1 MTAPVWSMEL
11 PTDKQLPPPQ
21 AWSSPSTPL
30 APYWERAFVNEITD
44 RTMRFMQQTPTA
56 SLDEAELSGYRQL
69 RFVRTVMQIIGEELN
84 ADEPLSQGRTFE
96 AIFAAL
102 SSGAAEPK
110 GMAQTFHV
118 EGGVDGNPQP
128 ADEWKKMVWQCVLA
142 LRRLLEEDELTVQGL
157 IDVHEIMMA
166 GAYGT
171 GAAAGEGCTTG
182 LRNES
187 ACAGYF
193 DFAAPKDILPG
204 CEDMVDRFNKKLAEG
219 KTHPVQLAT
228 DLMYDLVTIHPFSNG
243 NGRMCRMVFTY
254 ALHRCGFPLL
264 VMYSSRHSGKKA
276 RKDYLAG
283 IIKAQNSLCVSARY
297 PMYSIGFYSVG
308 ATIRNAETY
317 FMGPDSDKWSV

>member
-1 MTAPVWSMEL
+1 
-11 PTDKQLPPPQ
+11 
-21 AWSSPSTPL
+21 
-30 APYWERAFVNEITD
+30 
-44 RTMRFMQQTPTA
+44 MRFMQRTPTA
-56 SLDEAELSGYRQL
+56 SLDEAELSRYRQI
-69 RFVRTVMQIIGEELN
+69 RFVRTVIQIIGQELN
-84 ADEPLSQGRTFE
+84 ADEPLSQGKTFE

-102 SSGAAEPK
+102 SSGAAEPE

-118 EGGVDGNPQP
+118 EGGVDGNPQS

-142 LRRLLEEDELTVQGL
+142 LRRLLEEEELTVQGL
-157 IDVHEIMMA
+157 IDVHEIMMT

-187 ACAGYF
+187 SYAGCF
-193 DFAAPKDILPG
+193 DFGPPNYILPR
-204 CEDMVDRFNKKLAEG
+204 CEDMVDRFNKNLAEG

-243 NGRMCRMVFTY
+243 NGRLCRMVFTY
-254 ALHRCGFPLL
+254 ALHRCGFPHL
-264 VMYSSRHSGKKA
+264 VMYSSRHQGGKA
-276 RKDYLAG
+276 RRDYLAG
-283 IIKAQNSLCVSARY
+283 IINAQNSLSVSARY
-297 PMYSIGFYSVG
+297 KMYSIGFYSVG